1 MANDY
6 DSAPDIAE
14 RQRALQRRQAI
25 MDAMVASSMRAQ
37 PTQMAGR
44 IAIRQSPFEALSRVA
59 TAYMGNRGQSGID
72 KEYGELSAESQKRRR
87 EEIAKLLPGSEL
99 ADAFGSDDPIVRR
112 IAADKMKASQ
122 PKPKLTTYY
131 ENGKERRG
139 VIDLSNPGSA
149 PTPIGGDKPT
159 DPNKPFNPDGTPNEE
174 FQKYELERRA
184 AARTNVTTIVGAG
197 EKKYAEQRQEDA
209 AKAMTKLGEAAAGA
223 YRSNQEMDRFLAAS
237 AKGLEGGAQPA
248 ISMAQNLLATFG
260 YSAESLTDVRKMEQ
274 AISEVLSTRM
284 NELGARG
291 LTDRDMEVLRAALPR
306 VNTDRQAREDIARIV
321 KRSNDAVLN
330 EYDNMMGEEE
340 RIAPGVADRIPTP
353 FWYKNYKSQQS
364 ASSPPEGVAPE
375 LWEVMTPEER
385 ALWQK

>member
-184 AARTNVTTIVGAG
+184 AGRTNFTVDTEQEKGFEKELGKGQAKELLTGRQGAVEAVEMLDTLEQGKKLLNSGAVTGFGAETIVKFGQALKLIG
-197 EKKYAEQRQEDA
+197 IDVGGDA
-209 AKAMTKLGEAAAGA
+209 TANAQA
-223 YRSNQEMDRFLAAS
+223 YS
-237 AKGLEGGAQPA
+237 AN
-248 ISMAQNLLATFG
+248 MAQNVGKIIKQFGAGTGLSDADREYAEKMAGGKITLDEKAIRKIIDINERAARNVIGRHNERAKGVKTNIPLAVDIPSYATTPQEAQSG
-260 YSAESLTDVRKMEQ
+260 IPDMNAIDAELAR
-274 AISEVLSTRM
+274 
-284 NELGARG
+284 RG
-291 LTDRDMEVLRAALPR
+291 L
-306 VNTDRQAREDIARIV
+306 N
-321 KRSNDAVLN
+321 K
-330 EYDNMMGEEE
+330 
-340 RIAPGVADRIPTP
+340 
-353 FWYKNYKSQQS
+353 
-364 ASSPPEGVAPE
+364 
-375 LWEVMTPEER
+375 
-385 ALWQK
+385 